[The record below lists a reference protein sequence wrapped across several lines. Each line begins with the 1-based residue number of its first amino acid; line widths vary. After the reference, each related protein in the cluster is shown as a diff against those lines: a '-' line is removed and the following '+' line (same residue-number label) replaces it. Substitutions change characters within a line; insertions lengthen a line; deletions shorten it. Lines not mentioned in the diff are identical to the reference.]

1 MEEMIKDFSEDIF
14 LKEKVD
20 FGILN
25 AMDDWVRV
33 VDRDERTIFINK
45 KMANE
50 FAIDL
55 KYSVELSNLGE
66 EIIETLPE
74 SFSSFTFKTK
84 KAQSK
89 EILLND
95 RAMKVKSSPIFDR
108 KNEVIGAVEV
118 FSDIEN
124 ELGIRRSLFK
134 THKKVAY
141 DIALANKIQH
151 TLLPKKRVINGSYF
165 DYIYRPSEHLSGDI
179 FDVFKI
185 DDDKLGIYI
194 ADVVGHGIS
203 AAMLTVFV
211 KISFLD
217 IVEDYG
223 TTSTKLVMG
232 ELKTRFQNLQLDDS
246 IYLTGFFAIYS
257 KKEKKLT
264 YSNAGHNAPPIVK
277 RSNKT
282 EFLDI
287 TGLPI
292 SNILPDYEY
301 KEAKVTLNSG
311 DRLVLY
317 TDGLVEFKNY
327 ENEEYGTHR
336 IMESVEKKG
345 NVIENI
351 MLGTSDFSWNTI
363 SDDIAILVLKIGE

>member
-95 RAMKVKSSPIFDR
+95 RAMKVKSSPIFNR

-124 ELGIRRSLFK
+124 ELGIRRSLLK
-134 THKKVAY
+134 HTKK
-141 DIALANKIQH
+141 LPT
-151 TLLPKKRVINGSYF
+151 TLLLQTKSSTLFFLRKELLTVHIL
-165 DYIYRPSEHLSGDI
+165 I
-179 FDVFKI
+179 
-185 DDDKLGIYI
+185 IYI
-194 ADVVGHGIS
+194 GR
-203 AAMLTVFV
+203 L
-211 KISFLD
+211 
-217 IVEDYG
+217 
-223 TTSTKLVMG
+223 
-232 ELKTRFQNLQLDDS
+232 N
-246 IYLTGFFAIYS
+246 IYLEIFS
-257 KKEKKLT
+257 M
-264 YSNAGHNAPPIVK
+264 
-277 RSNKT
+277 
-282 EFLDI
+282 FL
-287 TGLPI
+287 
-292 SNILPDYEY
+292 
-301 KEAKVTLNSG
+301 K
-311 DRLVLY
+311 
-317 TDGLVEFKNY
+317 
-327 ENEEYGTHR
+327 
-336 IMESVEKKG
+336 
-345 NVIENI
+345 
-351 MLGTSDFSWNTI
+351 
-363 SDDIAILVLKIGE
+363 